1 MSSIREH
8 INWRLSGFDR
18 PQKAAFLRAEPDP
31 LEAFKQDVE
40 SLIGTTDEV
49 NWRVYIHT
57 RDDEIDPRT
66 PWRLSQLRIFP
77 RRGMIIGVVKDS
89 PSISRRV
96 YHERD
101 IISLEMTHLK
111 ADTGT

>member
-1 MSSIREH
+1 MPSIHEH

-18 PQKAAFLRAEPDP
+18 PQKPGFLRSEPDP

-40 SLIGTTDEV
+40 SLIGTSDES

-57 RDDEIDPRT
+57 PHDDIDPRT
-66 PWRLSQLRIFP
+66 PWRLAQLRIFP

-89 PSISRRV
+89 PTISRRV

-101 IISLEMTHLK
+101 ILSLEMTHLK
-111 ADTGT
+111 ADIGS